1 MPVKGLFITDGV
13 EERLEVNVI
22 RSYTMVRHRKKR
34 RRTLLESKST
44 MDCNTSG
51 EERGRW

>member
-1 MPVKGLFITDGV
+1 MPVKGLFITEGV
-13 EERLEVNVI
+13 EEGLEVNGI

-34 RRTLLESKST
+34 RTVLEGKST

-51 EERGRW
+51 EERG